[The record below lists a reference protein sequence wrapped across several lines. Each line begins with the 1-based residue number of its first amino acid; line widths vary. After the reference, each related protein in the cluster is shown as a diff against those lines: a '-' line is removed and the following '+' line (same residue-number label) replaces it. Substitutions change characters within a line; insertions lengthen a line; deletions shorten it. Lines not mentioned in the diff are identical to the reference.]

1 MTILCTRFTELLY
14 LFQRLEEEKNY
25 SRVINPVVELK
36 MANVKLVGTNKVDG
50 KITFSANILTTKL
63 PTHPYSL
70 CLAPS

>member
-1 MTILCTRFTELLY
+1 MCTRFTELLY
-14 LFQRLEEEKNY
+14 LFQRLEEEKHY

>member
-36 MANVKLVGTNKVDG
+36 MANGKLVGTNKVDG

>member
-1 MTILCTRFTELLY
+1 MLY

-50 KITFSANILTTKL
+50 KIIFSANILTTKL